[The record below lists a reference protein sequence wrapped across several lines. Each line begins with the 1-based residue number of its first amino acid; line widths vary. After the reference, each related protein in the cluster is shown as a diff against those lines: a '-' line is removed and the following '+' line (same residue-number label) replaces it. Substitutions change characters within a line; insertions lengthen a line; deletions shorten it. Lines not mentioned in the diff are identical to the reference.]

1 MLNLMCEDLG
11 GNLLTMEGCM
21 DCKVNICI
29 ASYERF
35 FTCDEC
41 GCVLCTACHTLTD
54 CDGCRQRAY
63 QASLPYIYDISVL
76 TRIKRFI
83 FGVKEKA

>member
-11 GNLLTMEGCM
+11 GNLLTMEGCV

-35 FTCDEC
+35 FTCLEC
-41 GCVLCTACHTLTD
+41 GCVLCAACHTLTD
-54 CDGCRQRAY
+54 CDRCRQRAY
-63 QASLPYIYDISVL
+63 QARQQRPLDNSVL
-76 TRIKRFI
+76 TRLKKYI
-83 FGVKEKA
+83 FGKEEKA